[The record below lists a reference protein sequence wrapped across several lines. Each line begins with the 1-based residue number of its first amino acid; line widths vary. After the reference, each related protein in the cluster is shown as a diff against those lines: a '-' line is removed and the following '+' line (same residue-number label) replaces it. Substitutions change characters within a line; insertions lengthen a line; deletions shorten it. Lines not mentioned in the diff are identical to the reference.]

1 MYFFDVKSQI
11 WVFKHNRLTHCKMD
25 FIFEVKDYNLSYSQE
40 AAT

>member
-1 MYFFDVKSQI
+1 
-11 WVFKHNRLTHCKMD
+11 MD